1 MKYLF
6 VLVLLVPIILADEEI
21 QIKNEEPK
29 IAAANFYPINM
40 ISRMRY
46 SMGNGMIPPPPQAIQ
61 HYSLMK
67 DEDFPV
73 DYSQSCSNS
82 CNCRTVCVM
91 YWWVPC
97 TCACPPPCSNNNNN
111 QNIQNNNRFPPI
123 EWEPETQPP
132 RFPNFPRLT
141 TTTTTPEPPA
151 RNTRPNW
158 NPMPPRWPTP
168 EWSDP
173 HNPNNH
179 PTHPP
184 IVQQPNNPQPGPQP
198 ISPPIWIDRN
208 PNPWNPSNPNGFPT
222 HPPQTTPPSIWWNQ
236 RPGNPVPEP
245 IPNPPNWWDQ
255 LPQQPVQPNPPN
267 WWEQQP
273 QQPVQPN
280 PPNWWDQQPQ
290 EPVQP
295 NPPNWWD
302 QQPQQPVQPN
312 PPNWWDQQPQQPVQ
326 PNPPNWWEQPPQ
338 IEQPCDNSC
347 SCVPCTV
354 IWVCP
359 PTCSASCCAS
369 RGFGNAE
376 TVDKVEVKAEIQQ
389 AAEPQSIVEPFIN
402 YPDYLKDIFVPGE
415 I

>member
-1 MKYLF
+1 MKFLF
-6 VLVLLVPIILADEEI
+6 ILVLLVPIILADEEI
-21 QIKNEEPK
+21 QINNEEPK
-29 IAAANFYPINM
+29 VEAANFYPVNM

-46 SMGNGMIPPPPQAIQ
+46 SVLGNGMAPPPQAVQ

-73 DYSQSCSNS
+73 DYSLSCSNS

-91 YWWVPC
+91 YWWIPC
-97 TCACPPPCSNNNNN
+97 TCACPPPCPNNNNNN
-111 QNIQNNNRFPPI
+111 QNNQNNNRFPPI
-123 EWEPETQPP
+123 EWQPETQAP
-132 RFPNFPRLT
+132 RFPNFPRT
-141 TTTTTPEPPA
+141 TTTTTRQPIW
-151 RNTRPNW
+151 NGGPNW
-158 NPMPPRWPTP
+158 NNPIPPRWPTP
-168 EWSDP
+168 EWVDP
-173 HNPNNH
+173 KNPNNH

-184 IVQQPNNPQPGPQP
+184 QTQQPNTPAPWNPQP
-198 ISPPIWIDRN
+198 IAPPIWIDRN
-208 PNPWNPSNPNGFPT
+208 PNPWSPNNPNGHPT
-222 HPPQTTPPSIWWNQ
+222 HAPQTTTPPPPIWWNQ
-236 RPGNPVPEP
+236 RPNNPIPEP

-255 LPQQPVQPNPPN
+255 
-267 WWEQQP
+267 QP
-273 QQPVQPN
+273 QQ

-290 EPVQP
+290 QPSP

-312 PPNWWDQQPQQPVQ
+312 PPNWWDPQP
-326 PNPPNWWEQPPQ
+326 

-359 PTCSASCCAS
+359 PACSSSCCAA

-376 TVDKVEVKAEIQQ
+376 NVDKDESKAEIQQ
-389 AAEPQSIVEPFIN
+389 AAEPQR
-402 YPDYLKDIFVPGE
+402 E